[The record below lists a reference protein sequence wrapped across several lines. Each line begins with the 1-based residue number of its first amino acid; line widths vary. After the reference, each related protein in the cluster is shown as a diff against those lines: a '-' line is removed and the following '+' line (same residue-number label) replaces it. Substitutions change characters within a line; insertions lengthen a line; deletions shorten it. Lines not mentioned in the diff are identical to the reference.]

1 MATLLPEVGVLGH
14 SYLACYNASV
24 PFLLAARHPGQEL
37 EAGGHGGP
45 CRGHP
50 RLRCTREL
58 ASSFQK

>member
-14 SYLACYNASV
+14 SYLACYNAPV
-24 PFLLAARHPGQEL
+24 PLLLDTRHPGQKL

-45 CRGHP
+45 HRSHP